1 MCTIGVIFTN
11 VLCVSVPLVGRTSPS
26 VDGGNMDGNG
36 MMGMMPNM
44 MGGPMGYGP
53 MMGTMSGDPN
63 MMMMGPMGNM
73 GFNQVKSLQFIHHHN
88 CSLLAVEETF

>member
-1 MCTIGVIFTN
+1 M
-11 VLCVSVPLVGRTSPS
+11 GRTSP
-26 VDGGNMDGNG
+26 VDGNMEGNG

-53 MMGTMSGDPN
+53 MMGAMSGDPN

-73 GFNQVKSLQFIHHHN
+73 GFNQVREHFN
-88 CSLLAVEETF
+88 NF